1 VCRADSATFCVV
13 VPADSVSGFRDHRHR
28 PVAADNARKMFLLAE
43 VPAGSAGATVVV
55 AVVVV
60 LAAEVALVVVCLVA
74 VVAPL
79 VVLVEAVDVAAVE
92 AAVADP
98 WEYIP

>member
-1 VCRADSATFCVV
+1 VCRADSAAFPVV
-13 VPADSVSGFRDHRHR
+13 VPTNSVSGFRGRRHR
-28 PVAADNARKMFLLAE
+28 PVAADDVRKLLLLAE

-55 AVVVV
+55 AAVVV

-74 VVAPL
+74 LVAPVVA
-79 VVLVEAVDVAAVE
+79 LVEAVDVAAVE

>member
-60 LAAEVALVVVCLVA
+60 LAVKVALVGCL
-74 VVAPL
+74 PGGCGG
-79 VVLVEAVDVAAVE
+79 
-92 AAVADP
+92 P
-98 WEYIP
+98 GGGPGGGSRCGSS

>member
-1 VCRADSATFCVV
+1 M
-13 VPADSVSGFRDHRHR
+13 
-28 PVAADNARKMFLLAE
+28 KMFLLAE
-43 VPAGSAGATVVV
+43 VPAGLAGATVVV

-60 LAAEVALVVVCLVA
+60 MAAEVALVVVCMAA
-74 VVAPL
+74 VVAPV

-92 AAVADP
+92 AAVVGP

>member
-1 VCRADSATFCVV
+1 VCRVDSAAFRVV
-13 VPADSVSGFRDHRHR
+13 VPADSVSGFVNRPHR
-28 PVAADNARKMFLLAE
+28 PVAANDNRKMFLLAE

-60 LAAEVALVVVCLVA
+60 LAAEMALVAVCLAA
-74 VVAPL
+74 VVAPV
-79 VVLVEAVDVAAVE
+79 VVLVEAVDVAAV
-92 AAVADP
+92 VDP